1 MTQRPNKRQYP
12 IAVDRT
18 SDTSPLLGSPS
29 ASIPTT
35 SSSNASHQYRTF
47 QKAANDNGS
56 HLPSSLPAH
65 HHQPHHLPGIS
76 ISRPKPKQPNRTTK
90 TSQKLKLFPEEDQTI
105 YMPDELTAD
114 VYTQLAQI
122 PHGTARTEAERLSK
136 MSRDDLPR
144 VTAYCTASAYR
155 MDDLAK
161 YLQYRKLSNGTA
173 IRRFDECVYTP
184 YSLSYSSPL
193 PPASKKN
200 DNTGNRQND
209 QSTTSLPEMFL
220 FDYGVVVFWGMTLV
234 EEQRVL
240 KELKPFEEETLESN
254 DVETEE
260 FNYYYDENYQPRIYN
275 DIITLRHPSNY
286 LVKLTIAHAIAQ
298 SVKMTLFER
307 LIDDTI
313 NDTKY
318 IPQVMA
324 ENGNI
329 HMSRTAITKKIGQL
343 FIMRI
348 NVNLV
353 SNILDTPEIFWSE
366 PALEP
371 LYSAIRSYLEISQRV
386 ELLNQRVEVI
396 SDLLDMLKDH
406 LNSSHG
412 EHLEWIVIWLIA
424 MEIVV
429 AVITTTVDAFSLS
442 HVK

>member
-1 MTQRPNKRQYP
+1 M
-12 IAVDRT
+12 
-18 SDTSPLLGSPS
+18 
-29 ASIPTT
+29 
-35 SSSNASHQYRTF
+35 
-47 QKAANDNGS
+47 
-56 HLPSSLPAH
+56 
-65 HHQPHHLPGIS
+65 
-76 ISRPKPKQPNRTTK
+76 NR
-90 TSQKLKLFPEEDQTI
+90 EE
-105 YMPDELTAD
+105 
-114 VYTQLAQI
+114 
-122 PHGTARTEAERLSK
+122 
-136 MSRDDLPR
+136 LPR

-155 MDDLAK
+155 MDELTK
-161 YLQYRKLSNGTA
+161 YLQTKKKSNGAA
-173 IRRFDECVYTP
+173 IKRFDECVYTP
-184 YSLSYSSPL
+184 YSVSYPYSP
-193 PPASKKN
+193 PK
-200 DNTGNRQND
+200 QND
-209 QSTTSLPEMFL
+209 TNDQPRKNKSGLPEMFL
-220 FDYGVVVFWGMTLV
+220 FDYGVVVFWGMTLN
-234 EEQRVL
+234 EEQRIL
-240 KELKPFEEETLESN
+240 KELIPFEEEKLDAD

-260 FNYYYDENYQPRIYN
+260 FNYYYNENYQPRIYN

-307 LIDDTI
+307 LIEDTI
-313 NDTKY
+313 NETKY

-396 SDLLDMLKDH
+396 SDLLEMLKDH

-424 MEIVV
+424 MEILV

-442 HVK
+442 HSS

>member
-1 MTQRPNKRQYP
+1 MN
-12 IAVDRT
+12 
-18 SDTSPLLGSPS
+18 
-29 ASIPTT
+29 
-35 SSSNASHQYRTF
+35 SNAYQTF
-47 QKAANDNGS
+47 PSNNPKISNGGS
-56 HLPSSLPAH
+56 HLPTSVVAPINTSNIPSS
-65 HHQPHHLPGIS
+65 GIAV
-76 ISRPKPKQPNRTTK
+76 SRQKPKQPNRTTK
-90 TSQKLKLFPEEDQTI
+90 TSQKLKLFPEEEDQSV
-105 YMPDELTAD
+105 YMPETLTTD

-122 PHGTARTEAERLSK
+122 PHGSARIEAERLSN
-136 MSRDDLPR
+136 MNREELPR

-155 MDDLAK
+155 MDELTK
-161 YLQYRKLSNGTA
+161 YLQTKKKSNGAA
-173 IRRFDECVYTP
+173 IKRFDECVYTP
-184 YSLSYSSPL
+184 YSVSYPYSP
-193 PPASKKN
+193 PKQN
-200 DNTGNRQND
+200 DTND
-209 QSTTSLPEMFL
+209 QSRKNKPALPEMFL
-220 FDYGVVVFWGMTLV
+220 FDYGVVVFWGMTLN
-234 EEQRVL
+234 EEQRIL
-240 KELKPFEEETLESN
+240 KELIPFEEEKLDAD

-260 FNYYYDENYQPRIYN
+260 FNYYYNENYQPRIYN

-307 LIDDTI
+307 LIEDTI
-313 NDTKY
+313 NETKY

-396 SDLLDMLKDH
+396 SDLLEMLKDH

-424 MEIVV
+424 MEILV

-442 HVK
+442 HSS

>member
-1 MTQRPNKRQYP
+1 MATNRQRQYH
-12 IAVDRT
+12 T
-18 SDTSPLLGSPS
+18 FEDTATLTHGHAQNSGPVNRH
-29 ASIPTT
+29 A
-35 SSSNASHQYRTF
+35 
-47 QKAANDNGS
+47 K
-56 HLPSSLPAH
+56 
-65 HHQPHHLPGIS
+65 
-76 ISRPKPKQPNRTTK
+76 PNRTTK
-90 TSQKLKLFPEEDQTI
+90 ISQKLKLFPDNDDARTVEENLFDV
-105 YMPDELTAD
+105 D

-122 PHGTARTEAERLSK
+122 PHDSARLEAERLNKLDRNSL
-136 MSRDDLPR
+136 SR
-144 VTAYCTASAYR
+144 VTAYCTASSYR
-155 MDDLAK
+155 MSEVLK
-161 YLQYRKLSNGTA
+161 YLKLKKKTNCTKPK
-173 IRRFDECVYTP
+173 RFDECLYTP
-184 YSLSYSSPL
+184 YTFH
-193 PPASKKN
+193 PPPPPSIHNNNNNNHNAAVKI
-200 DNTGNRQND
+200 
-209 QSTTSLPEMFL
+209 LPEMFL
-220 FDYGVVVFWGMTLV
+220 FDYGVIVFWGMTL
-234 EEQRVL
+234 EEEAKILR
-240 KELKPFEEETLESN
+240 ELEPFEEEKLEIN

-260 FNYYYDENYQPRIYN
+260 FRYYYTEYQQPRIYN

-286 LVKLTIAHAIAQ
+286 LVKLTISHAIAQ

-313 NDTKY
+313 TETKY

-324 ENGNI
+324 ESGNI

-396 SDLLDMLKDH
+396 SDLLEMLKDH

-424 MEIVV
+424 MEILV
-429 AVITTTVDAFSLS
+429 AVITTSLDAYHLYFNQ
-442 HVK
+442 